1 MYSDRNKQEI
11 VKKNIQ
17 KIRNTVNDNYK
28 NKRSKYNKWVSE
40 HQFTKAMA
48 YLYANLL
55 YDVTKSELPPNGSNL
70 IKIFKKAT
78 LRVHPN
84 KGGSHELFISA
95 SNAVNKLKLW
105 HKYNNKK
112 NNKRKEEEE
121 NRKRKQEEEN
131 RKRKQEEENRKR
143 KQEENNRKRKEE
155 EENRKRK
162 EEENNRKRKE
172 EEENRR
178 KNEPFIVPNFDN
190 FKKAY
195 RKKLLETTAKKFK
208 TTTNIL
214 NKYIQTK
221 TKLTNNV
228 FYNKVS
234 FNKWIK
240 KEEDNRKR
248 KQEEENRK
256 RKQEENNRKRKQEE
270 NNRKRK
276 EEEENR
282 KRKEKGEVQ
291 ILDKNYSIRDTRKLI
306 LFNRGLEIIPK
317 DVFKLTNLEY
327 LHLEVNHLLTSI
339 PEEIGN
345 LKNLKYLNL
354 SRNSRITSIP
364 DTIGNLKNLEELYL
378 DFNNLTSIPDTIG
391 NLENLEFLNLGH
403 NNITSIPDTIGNLT
417 NLLNLHLEY
426 NNLRTIPDVF
436 KNLTQLREL
445 NFMSTKVVTPPSVFD
460 LANLKIIYFSH
471 YIFTPNLISKMI
483 SSKFKENIKIYHK
496 HYEPKSKMKS
506 YNKSQFILFL
516 KSKQNE
522 KFTNRLMSA
531 LKLKYSKLH
540 KK

>member
-112 NNKRKEEEE
+112 NN
-121 NRKRKQEEEN
+121 
-131 RKRKQEEENRKR
+131 
-143 KQEENNRKRKEE
+143 
-155 EENRKRK
+155 
-162 EEENNRKRKE
+162 
-172 EEENRR
+172 
-178 KNEPFIVPNFDN
+178 
-190 FKKAY
+190 
-195 RKKLLETTAKKFK
+195 
-208 TTTNIL
+208 
-214 NKYIQTK
+214 
-221 TKLTNNV
+221 
-228 FYNKVS
+228 
-234 FNKWIK
+234 
-240 KEEDNRKR
+240 
-248 KQEEENRK
+248 
-256 RKQEENNRKRKQEE
+256 
-270 NNRKRK
+270 KRK